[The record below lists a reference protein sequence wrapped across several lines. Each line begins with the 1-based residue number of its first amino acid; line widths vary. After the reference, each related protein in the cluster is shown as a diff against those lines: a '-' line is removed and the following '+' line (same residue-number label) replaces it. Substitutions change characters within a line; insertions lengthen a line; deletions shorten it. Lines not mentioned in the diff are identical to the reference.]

1 MDLEFFFFK
10 LGPAIQFIFQIGY
23 IPQESDFKELTPE
36 LYESFSM
43 KASEEDIKSFSGHK
57 IYAILPDDQQ
67 VWNRMVDACGENLMI
82 LNEEE
87 IEAFTGR
94 QSYLTSV
101 VRKATK
107 TSRPCLT
114 NLFTWPDTSLR
125 IYRRHSICY
134 LQQRQEVSLTRQAI
148 INRPFQNRHHENEVR
163 RSYIFHGFEEMTYTT
178 SFTFCLGLVL

>member
-67 VWNRMVDACGENLMI
+67 VWNRMVDAFGENLMI

-87 IEAFTGR
+87 IEAFTRAAKLFDRCCSESGKDIKTMSDKLVYMAR
-94 QSYLTSV
+94 TLPSV
-101 VRKATK
+101 
-107 TSRPCLT
+107 
-114 NLFTWPDTSLR
+114 FTEDTPYA
-125 IYRRHSICY
+125 IYNSDKK
-134 LQQRQEVSLTRQAI
+134 
-148 INRPFQNRHHENEVR
+148 
-163 RSYIFHGFEEMTYTT
+163 
-178 SFTFCLGLVL
+178 